1 MTAIQHIEHDPE
13 AEVARHQVQLA
24 IVIVANRH
32 RLLGSLLNCMQ
43 VQVTPGA
50 AAVST
55 HMQRGRLT
63 LVVNPT
69 WAENAPM
76 DDLEGAIIHEV
87 NHLLLGHHEI
97 DGIGLDASLL
107 DIAKDLGANEF
118 NDRSAPRGTAT
129 LADFPGFPPGEPVL
143 ARYDRLR
150 VILASAGEGPT
161 RRSGG
166 DAGEAKSGVNDEE
179 PRHAGDLGEPVDD
192 EVGDADDD
200 DADGDDEENENQTNP
215 ASEPQAPVE
224 AGVAVDGDEDA
235 DDAAG
240 ESAGEHADQDVDAG
254 GNPTPVAA
262 TTPGVGSGPT
272 AEQQMDGPGG
282 PSGTQADAGSAAP
295 ASESTS
301 GSSGSPPPEGS
312 EPGLEEHSLVIQ
324 AIIAAAARNVSPES
338 LSRQERS
345 LLIQI
350 PEIQVGCG
358 SGTSAHA
365 SLLPPSRSP
374 GGLVPWKRTLR
385 RFVGQAL
392 PTAHPSYMRPPRRL
406 PALLGIIPGRQS
418 SLGKPVI
425 LAAIDTSGSMSDAV
439 LSDIAAELRVLAR
452 GRRVIVVQCDCAVHS
467 VERFSGC
474 IERCVGRGGT
484 DFRPIFEPGL
494 LRRTKADLV
503 IVFTDGDGPAPDKP
517 PRIPVLW
524 TITTTHRAPAAWGE
538 IIRMTHYTA
547 TRPHPDPRG
556 ARP

>member
-1 MTAIQHIEHDPE
+1 MTAIQHIQHDPE
-13 AEVARHQVQLA
+13 AEVARHQVHLA
-24 IVIVANRH
+24 IVMVANRH

-55 HMQRGRLT
+55 HMRRGRLT

-97 DGIGLDASLL
+97 DGIGLDGSLL
-107 DIAKDLGANEF
+107 DITKDLGANEF
-118 NDRSAPRGTAT
+118 NDRSAPHGTAT
-129 LADFPGFPPGEPVL
+129 LAGFPGFPPGEPVL
-143 ARYDRLR
+143 ARYERLR
-150 VILASAGEGPT
+150 VLLASTEEDPT
-161 RRSGG
+161 SSSDG
-166 DAGEAKSGVNDEE
+166 DVAEAKPNVNDPEQRKADDTE
-179 PRHAGDLGEPVDD
+179 YPADD
-192 EVGDADDD
+192 EAG
-200 DADGDDEENENQTNP
+200 DADGDGEKSQNQTDP
-215 ASEPQAPVE
+215 ASEQQAPAE
-224 AGVAVDGDEDA
+224 AHEKVDDGEDA
-235 DDAAG
+235 NDDAG
-240 ESAGEHADQDVDAG
+240 ESAGEQADHDVDAD
-254 GNPTPVAA
+254 GNPIPAEA
-262 TTPGVGSGPT
+262 TAPGRGHGL
-272 AEQQMDGPGG
+272 AIDQAMDGPGG
-282 PSGTQADAGSAAP
+282 PSDTQAEAGSAAP
-295 ASESTS
+295 ADQSTS
-301 GSSGSPPPEGS
+301 GGSGSPPSEGS
-312 EPGLEEHSLVIQ
+312 EPGLKEHSLVIQ
-324 AIIAAAARNVSPES
+324 AIIAAAARNVPPES
-338 LSRQERS
+338 LSNLERG
-345 LLIQI
+345 LLVQI

-358 SGTSAHA
+358 SGTAAHA

-406 PALLGIIPGRQS
+406 PALLGILPGRQS
-418 SLGKPVI
+418 NPGKPVI

-439 LSDIAAELRVLAR
+439 LSDIASELRVLAR
-452 GRRVIVVQCDCAVHS
+452 GRRVVVVQCDCAVHS

-494 LRRTKADLV
+494 LRRTKANLV

-524 TITTTHRAPAAWGE
+524 AITTTHPAPAAWGE
-538 IIRMTHYTA
+538 ILRMPRYTA
-547 TRPHPDPRG
+547 TRQHLDPRG
-556 ARP
+556 AQP